1 MPSPNG
7 LFHSPRQLFVVPIAI
22 GLGLVGGGVVMAQML
37 GLAACPL
44 CIIQRMLYLLLA
56 AIALPGLMVG
66 RGGRVVVALLLAATA
81 AAGVFVAGYQVWIQ
95 RFAQEVNCSANQPWW
110 ERLVDWAG
118 ERAPLLFEAN
128 GLCSDPAW
136 KFLSLSIADWS
147 LLIFSGLFL
156 FSLYALLRQRSPA

>member
-1 MPSPNG
+1 MASPSA
-7 LFHSPRQLFVVPIAI
+7 LLASPRFVFVIPVAVGI
-22 GLGLVGGGVVMAQML
+22 GLVGSGVVMAQML

-81 AAGVFVAGYQVWIQ
+81 ATGAFVAGYQVWIQ

-110 ERLVDWAG
+110 ERMVDWAG
-118 ERAPLLFEAN
+118 ERMPMLFEAN

-156 FSLYALLRQRSPA
+156 FSFYALLRQRSPS

>member
-1 MPSPNG
+1 MASPKD
-7 LFHSPRQLFVVPIAI
+7 LFLSPRLVFIVPLAV
-22 GLGLVGGGVVMAQML
+22 GFALVGSGVVLAQML

-44 CIIQRMLYLLLA
+44 CIIQRMLYLLLGVI
-56 AIALPGLMVG
+56 AIAGLLVG
-66 RGGRVVVALLLAATA
+66 RGGRIVVALLLAATA
-81 AAGVFVAGYQVWIQ
+81 ATGAFVAGYQVWIQ

-110 ERLVDWAG
+110 ERMVDWAG
-118 ERAPLLFEAN
+118 ERLPMLFEAN

-156 FSLYALLRQRSPA
+156 YALYALVRQRAPT

>member
-1 MPSPNG
+1 MASSRH
-7 LFHSPRQLFVVPIAI
+7 LFLLPVVVGI
-22 GLGLVGGGVVMAQML
+22 GLVGGGVALAQML

-56 AIALPGLMVG
+56 AIALPGLLLD
-66 RGGRVVVALLLAATA
+66 RGGRVVVALLLAGTA
-81 AAGVFVAGYQVWIQ
+81 ATGAFVAGYQVWIQ

-110 ERLVDWAG
+110 ERMVDWAG
-118 ERAPLLFEAN
+118 ERMPMLFEAN

-147 LLIFSGLFL
+147 LLIFSGLFVY
-156 FSLYALLRQRSPA
+156 SVYALRRQLKS

>member
-1 MPSPNG
+1 MASVKD
-7 LFHSPRQLFVVPIAI
+7 LFGSPRLVFIIPVAV
-22 GLGLVGGGVVMAQML
+22 GLGLVGGGLILAQRY

-56 AIALPGLMVG
+56 AIAATGLLLG
-66 RGGRVVVALLLAATA
+66 SGGRVVVALLLAATA
-81 AAGVFVAGYQVWIQ
+81 ATGAFVAAYQVWIQ

-110 ERLVDWAG
+110 ERMVDWAG
-118 ERAPLLFEAN
+118 ERLPLLFEAS

-147 LLIFSGLFL
+147 LLVFSGLFV
-156 FSLYALLRQRSPA
+156 FSIYALLRQRDSD